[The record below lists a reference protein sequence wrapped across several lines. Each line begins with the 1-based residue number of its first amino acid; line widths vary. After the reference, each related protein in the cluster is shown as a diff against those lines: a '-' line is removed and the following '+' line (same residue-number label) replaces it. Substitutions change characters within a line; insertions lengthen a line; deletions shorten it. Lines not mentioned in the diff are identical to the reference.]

1 METTKEVLDL
11 RSGDRW
17 WLVESIV
24 GSFGTAEVTLVN
36 VAEQGAH
43 VVHAQ
48 PLRLAA
54 RGRLR
59 FRRGEIAANVTGMVV
74 WSHLSKTPNE
84 KGKFLYESG
93 VRIEPDGDDF
103 ARVLEALA
111 SNSLLRYDDGSLDRK
126 RERLAQRSKAAKP
139 AMKFLHIDS
148 ISPDHLLLVRQARER
163 LRAHPDEAIKWY
175 NRAKYA
181 LDAEAMVS
189 NEIPYREE
197 VIAVWEY
204 LEHSVPLPI
213 VVRVFERG

>member
-1 METTKEVLDL
+1 MEVLDL

-24 GSFGTAEVTLVN
+24 GSFGTAEVTVVN
-36 VAEQGAH
+36 VAEQGAQ

-48 PLRLAA
+48 PLRLAS
-54 RGRLR
+54 RSRLR
-59 FRRGEIAANVTGMVV
+59 FRRGDIVANVTGMVV
-74 WSHLSKTPNE
+74 WSRLSRTPNQ

-93 VRIEPDGDDF
+93 VRIEPEGDDF
-103 ARVLEALA
+103 QHVVTALA
-111 SNSLLRYDDGSLDRK
+111 KQSLLRHDDDSLDRK
-126 RERLAQRSKAAKP
+126 RERVAQRSKGTRP

-204 LEHSVPLPI
+204 LEHSVPLPV